1 MATWL
6 LTKPSARVK
15 MYNVDQTCLQFAKG
29 KKKVYQN
36 SAGLVVANKQDTK
49 TYSFLVSP
57 QCLHSVTS
65 CTDLVLNGGLKEVK
79 KRHLS
84 KFNK

>member
-36 SAGLVVANKQDTK
+36 SVCNNKTR
-49 TYSFLVSP
+49 TSFLVSP